1 MWGSQCLIW
10 NAVPTA
16 IICSAAGVVL
26 TLGLALA
33 PRVTAVTAL
42 APWSIDPSQEEAARV
57 TAAPGRVATRILLPA
72 ARPAIALAGI
82 VVAALALSEVG
93 VPTFLRARTYAAAVF
108 ARLGGVDF
116 APAEALLLALPVLAL
131 DRKSTRLNSSH

>member
-1 MWGSQCLIW
+1 M
-10 NAVPTA
+10 
-16 IICSAAGVVL
+16 
-26 TLGLALA
+26 
-33 PRVTAVTAL
+33 
-42 APWSIDPSQEEAARV
+42 
-57 TAAPGRVATRILLPA
+57 RILLPS

-131 DRKSTRLNSSH
+131 TAMLLVAERWKIGRTTRRESVCMSVEISLSSIP